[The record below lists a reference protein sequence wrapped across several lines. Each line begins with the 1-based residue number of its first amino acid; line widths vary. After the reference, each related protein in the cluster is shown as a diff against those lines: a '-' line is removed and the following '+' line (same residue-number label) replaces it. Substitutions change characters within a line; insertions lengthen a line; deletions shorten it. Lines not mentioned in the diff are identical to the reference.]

1 MISDTYITS
10 LYKKAKFQDI
20 FVTDVT
26 FRWFDNPLSNV
37 FFSFNELC
45 SNVTAY
51 GCTPDIKG
59 LKHIFRNL
67 KFDIDQL
74 AV

>member
-26 FRWFDNPLSNV
+26 FRWFENPLSNV
-37 FFSFNELC
+37 CSLFNELC
-45 SNVTAY
+45 SEVSDY
-51 GCTPDIKG
+51 WCTPDIKG
-59 LKHIFRNL
+59 LKHIFRNQ
-67 KFDIDQL
+67 KFGVDL
-74 AV
+74 LYV